1 MMTCKPYG
9 DRRTV
14 IRVYFSAA
22 ICAGKR
28 TPTKAHFESSFTMMT
43 TVKIA
48 NYFAANVIANTP
60 TTKISAF
67 IGNELA
73 SKESSG

>member
-1 MMTCKPYG
+1 MTCKPYG

-48 NYFAANVIANTP
+48 NYLP
-60 TTKISAF
+60 QMS
-67 IGNELA
+67 
-73 SKESSG
+73 